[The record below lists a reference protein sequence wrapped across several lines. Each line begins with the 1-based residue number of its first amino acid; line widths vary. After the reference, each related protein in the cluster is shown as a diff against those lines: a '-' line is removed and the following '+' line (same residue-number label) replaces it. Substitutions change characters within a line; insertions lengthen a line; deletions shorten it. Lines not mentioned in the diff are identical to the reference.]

1 LAADLAL
8 WLQIDGLLRPGLT
21 SLTWSSINL
30 DRYFDCVKSGIDELS
45 AFFYQVTL
53 TLQQTVTRTQIQL
66 VLGSGTDNRSRQQV
80 QGRHAEKKPGMLKA
94 LERRTSATFPD
105 SIRLWAFDLQMC
117 FFFIPAEFA

>member
-1 LAADLAL
+1 
-8 WLQIDGLLRPGLT
+8 
-21 SLTWSSINL
+21 
-30 DRYFDCVKSGIDELS
+30 
-45 AFFYQVTL
+45 
-53 TLQQTVTRTQIQL
+53 
-66 VLGSGTDNRSRQQV
+66 LGSGTDNRSRQQV